1 MEKTRELRQALKV
14 KNKELNEAKQK
25 YDMQQLSKK
34 MSCLPAIILQND
46 RLSKIIL
53 ELPNDECKIIFK
65 EFICSDEFTVMV
77 EKIIQ
82 NSMPLQE
89 LREKKRVKA
98 EMRKQ
103 KAAAQEQPAVLEK
116 ENPEQDIESVPN
128 QQDFQARVCFE
139 ANP

>member
-1 MEKTRELRQALKV
+1 MKKTRELGQILKTKNMEAKKAQQAY
-14 KNKELNEAKQK
+14 NKEK
-25 YDMQQLSKK
+25 LSEKL
-34 MSCLPAIILQND
+34 SCLSELILKNNA
-46 RLSKIIL
+46 LSEMIL
-53 ELPNDECKIIFK
+53 RLPNDECKIIFK
-65 EFICSDEFTVMV
+65 ELISSDEFTVMV

-89 LREKKRVKA
+89 LRKKKRVKA

-116 ENPEQDIESVPN
+116 ENPEQDTESVPN

-139 ANP
+139 AKP